1 MSIRL
6 SIYSLQLILLVIH
19 LKIDGSTSG
28 TVSHEFCGHSSEKL
42 SDIEESRQLIRV
54 PRAASQQREQQA
66 NPFRVRFDITSERIA
81 AQTKPKTIQGDC
93 DPRGGPNDSNN
104 CQTSASTTLE
114 GKLDTK
120 TIETAVFIDQ
130 ALDNKFNGLSNGL
143 VELNKLVQTI
153 MNQVQ
158 YLFKYS
164 SLKVPIRIKLVLVEH
179 LRESERRGYSSPNSA
194 RGDID
199 AYLTNF
205 CNWQQTRLESDR
217 RLWWDHAILLSG

>member
-1 MSIRL
+1 M
-6 SIYSLQLILLVIH
+6 
-19 LKIDGSTSG
+19 
-28 TVSHEFCGHSSEKL
+28 
-42 SDIEESRQLIRV
+42 
-54 PRAASQQREQQA
+54 
-66 NPFRVRFDITSERIA
+66 
-81 AQTKPKTIQGDC
+81 
-93 DPRGGPNDSNN
+93 
-104 CQTSASTTLE
+104 
-114 GKLDTK
+114 
-120 TIETAVFIDQ
+120 FIDQ